1 MGIHMTLAER
11 LLAFATQAPELQ
23 TRKALASSL
32 LSLIHEIGAT
42 KFACLYLRRE
52 QGSLVIDKS
61 ISNLSRQWLE
71 LYLARGYDA
80 TDPVFQG
87 VVRGGAYGY
96 WNELTSGM
104 VMNKAG
110 REVMGAARDFDM
122 RDGFTKRIALD
133 SGGVAVMM
141 VAGLELIR
149 TQQAR
154 AVLRMAFDVFANEG
168 ARMLKVAPEGAAQ
181 QEADA
186 KRELSK
192 TQLKVLAMR
201 SEGLSNRQ
209 VAQTL
214 GRHEKTVECHVT
226 EILRRLDARNMIDA
240 IRIATRLKLI
250 L

>member
-1 MGIHMTLAER
+1 MTLAER
-11 LLAFATQAPELQ
+11 MLAFAMQAPELQ

-32 LSLIHEIGAT
+32 LTLIQEVGAT

-61 ISNLSRQWLE
+61 ISNLSRQWNE

-104 VMNKAG
+104 VVSRAG
-110 REVMGAARDFDM
+110 REVMGVASDFDM
-122 RDGFTKRIALD
+122 RDGFTKRISLD
-133 SGGVAVMM
+133 SGGLAVMM
-141 VAGLELIR
+141 VAGRELSR
-149 TQQAR
+149 TQGAR
-154 AVLRMAFDVFANEG
+154 AVLRVAFDIFANEG
-168 ARMLKVAPEGAAQ
+168 ARMLKVSAGSMSGQDEG
-181 QEADA
+181 A

-192 TQLKVLAMR
+192 TQMKVLAMR
-201 SEGLSNRQ
+201 SEGLSNKQ